1 VRKQHSKAKSSKRS
15 SSRLSLTLIAAIVIL
30 AIAAVTVVSRQKLS
44 SEGGKPV
51 AHSAHSDSHI
61 DPQPGQT
68 QQLTPDR
75 AEKLAG
81 GLKEIINQN
90 TDLVEVQHADG
101 SVSVNLE
108 DHFQNVTVARVNQNG
123 SLSQSCVDNPQ
134 AAGAFFGIDPKLID
148 NKARARVAPL
158 GKED

>member
-1 VRKQHSKAKSSKRS
+1 MA
-15 SSRLSLTLIAAIVIL
+15 LTLIAAIVLL
-30 AIAAVTVVSRQKLS
+30 AIAAVTVVSRQKLP
-44 SEGGKPV
+44 SEDGKPV
-51 AHSAHSDSHI
+51 AHSAHRDSHI

-68 QQLTPDR
+68 QQLNPEG

-81 GLKEIINQN
+81 GLKQMINQD
-90 TDLVEVQHADG
+90 TDLVEVQHVDG

-108 DHFQNVTVARVNQNG
+108 DHFQNVTVARVNKNG

-148 NKARARVAPL
+148 NKARAQVAPL
-158 GKED
+158 RKEDY